1 MVRVFCLR
9 QKQSDVLRFLLRVRC
24 WEYKQVRCIIVQHDP
39 GGDNAAGAA
48 AGAAKIWE
56 SRPMSVLHKLEEQG
70 IPIVHSTYAK
80 LLRRCSEMRDLV
92 EGKQVYSHMVQRG
105 LQPNIFIGNVL
116 LDMFVNSSASVEDAR
131 EVFDNKLVE
140 KDVVSWSTMITG
152 YAKHGHGKEAFELFC
167 CMLQQEGV
175 KPNTITYMSVLK
187 ACSSIIPNGLECG
200 EHVHAH
206 IIESGFQP
214 DVRVWTSLISMYT
227 RCGRSGKALEVFY
240 HMQRQ
245 GVEPNKVTYIS
256 ILNACTSSPSA
267 LDSGKQIHAM
277 IRKSGLDSNVRVG
290 TALIGMYA
298 QSGRS
303 QEAFEVFCHIQEQG
317 MKPDKIT
324 YISMLKACSSPI
336 ALQLGKQIH
345 ASLSKSGF
353 GSDVRL
359 ENSLIGM
366 YVKCGSDKDAFDVYR
381 HMQQKGVQR
390 NNFTY
395 MSILNACNSPAAL
408 EWGKEVHA
416 HIMNSGWDSDVCVGN
431 ALISM
436 YTKCGDSADAF
447 EVFYRMERQGVEPDK
462 FTYIKILNA
471 CASPATQERVKQVHA
486 RVRKSGFDSDIR
498 LGNALISMYV
508 KCGSN
513 KDAFEVF
520 CHMQR
525 QGLEPDEITYMCVL
539 NACASPQA
547 LEWGKHVHAH
557 IRKSRF
563 GSDVRVCNALI
574 GMYVKCGRNDDAFEL
589 FRQMQQE
596 GMELSNITYMSIL
609 NACTNPSAL
618 EWGREVHAHI
628 VNSGLKWDVCV
639 GTALIS
645 MYAKCGASEDAFKVY
660 RELQQEGVGLNRVTY
675 ICILKACANLTAL
688 AEGRQLN
695 LNIIEAGLRADI
707 WIQNALIDMYAKC
720 GSLVDARKVFDT
732 MPRRDVVSW
741 TVMIDALS
749 QHGCGEEALEL
760 FGQMKEED
768 IQPDAITFIGVLS
781 ACSHAGLVDEGL
793 GYFSSMFQDHG
804 IMPTSTHYGCMV
816 DLLGR
821 AGRLRE
827 AEECIKKMPNEANPS
842 IWAALLGACR
852 VYCNVKLAESAATH
866 WLKLEP
872 KNAAVYVLLSH
883 VYAAAGMWDSIGEIR
898 KLMEERDVQ
907 KEPGRCWIEVEGK
920 MHTFVADDRT
930 HLQVEQIYAELETLS
945 VQMKEAGYV
954 PDTRFVVHDLDEQQ
968 KERAICYHSEK
979 LAIAY
984 GIISTAPGTQ
994 IRIFKNLRIC
1004 SDCHTATKFI
1014 SKITDREI
1022 VARDGNRF
1030 HHFNN
1035 GECSCGEY
1043 W

>member
-1 MVRVFCLR
+1 
-9 QKQSDVLRFLLRVRC
+9 
-24 WEYKQVRCIIVQHDP
+24 
-39 GGDNAAGAA
+39 
-48 AGAAKIWE
+48 
-56 SRPMSVLHKLEEQG
+56 MSVLHKMEEQG
-70 IPIVHSTYAK
+70 IPVVHSTYAK

-206 IIESGFQP
+206 IIESGFEP

-227 RCGRSGKALEVFY
+227 RCGR
-240 HMQRQ
+240 
-245 GVEPNKVTYIS
+245 T
-256 ILNACTSSPSA
+256 
-267 LDSGKQIHAM
+267 
-277 IRKSGLDSNVRVG
+277 
-290 TALIGMYA
+290 
-298 QSGRS
+298 
-303 QEAFEVFCHIQEQG
+303 
-317 MKPDKIT
+317 
-324 YISMLKACSSPI
+324 
-336 ALQLGKQIH
+336 
-345 ASLSKSGF
+345 
-353 GSDVRL
+353 
-359 ENSLIGM
+359 
-366 YVKCGSDKDAFDVYR
+366 
-381 HMQQKGVQR
+381 
-390 NNFTY
+390 
-395 MSILNACNSPAAL
+395 
-408 EWGKEVHA
+408 
-416 HIMNSGWDSDVCVGN
+416 
-431 ALISM
+431 
-436 YTKCGDSADAF
+436 
-447 EVFYRMERQGVEPDK
+447 
-462 FTYIKILNA
+462 
-471 CASPATQERVKQVHA
+471 
-486 RVRKSGFDSDIR
+486 
-498 LGNALISMYV
+498 
-508 KCGSN
+508 
-513 KDAFEVF
+513 
-520 CHMQR
+520 
-525 QGLEPDEITYMCVL
+525 
-539 NACASPQA
+539 
-547 LEWGKHVHAH
+547 
-557 IRKSRF
+557 
-563 GSDVRVCNALI
+563 
-574 GMYVKCGRNDDAFEL
+574 
-589 FRQMQQE
+589 
-596 GMELSNITYMSIL
+596 
-609 NACTNPSAL
+609 L

-695 LNIIEAGLRADI
+695 LNIIEAGLGADI

-732 MPRRDVVSW
+732 MPQRDVVSW

-760 FGQMKEED
+760 FGQMEEEGV
-768 IQPDAITFIGVLS
+768 QPDAITFIGVLS
-781 ACSHAGLVDEGL
+781 ACSHAGLVNEGL
-793 GYFSSMFQDHG
+793 RYFSSMFQDHG

-852 VYCNVKLAESAATH
+852 VYCNVKLAESAAAH

-883 VYAAAGMWDSIGEIR
+883 VYAAAGMWDSIVEIR
-898 KLMEERDVQ
+898 KLMEERGVQ

-968 KERAICYHSEK
+968 KERAVCYHSEK

-1014 SKITDREI
+1014 SKITGREI